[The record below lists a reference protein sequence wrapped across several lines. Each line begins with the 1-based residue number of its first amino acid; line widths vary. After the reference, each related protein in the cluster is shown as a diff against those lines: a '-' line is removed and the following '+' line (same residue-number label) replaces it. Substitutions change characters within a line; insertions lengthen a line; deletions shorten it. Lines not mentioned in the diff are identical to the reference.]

1 MSFISIEDVKCGEM
15 YQGQIRQL
23 SASFRD
29 VLSRQLYPKLLPKE
43 RAGGEGNTLNHKIRL
58 STGKY
63 SEYEVYRNGISA
75 LPFRIETKGEGV
87 WVGECH
93 VIWKSAKKGALY
105 APWDEVQPNA
115 IECGLLIDRKNT
127 DALNRVLSQWREAEQ
142 REAQEGRIPL
152 YGKVGQG
159 LNELRIRTKIPVSAA
174 ILLETAYLAESFS
187 RECAPKLSTEGWPRQ
202 KGNFEVSIYISLK
215 KDANALFDGF
225 LRRMEEASFPISH
238 FSCNTAKPS
247 FH

>member
-15 YQGQIRQL
+15 YQGKIRQL
-23 SASFRD
+23 SVSFRNI
-29 VLSRQLYPKLLPKE
+29 LSKQLYPKLLQKVRTPAE
-43 RAGGEGNTLNHKIRL
+43 CNTLNNKIRL

-93 VIWKSAKKGALY
+93 VIWKSTEKGPLY
-105 APWDEVQPNA
+105 APWDDIRPNA

-127 DALNRVLSQWREAEQ
+127 DALNRALAQWREADKSHE
-142 REAQEGRIPL
+142 REGRIPL
-152 YGKVGQG
+152 YGKAGQG

-174 ILLETAYLAESFS
+174 VLLETAYLAESFS
-187 RECAPKLSTEGWPRQ
+187 RECGPKLSTEGWPRQ
-202 KGNFEVSIYISLK
+202 KGNFEVSLYISLR
-215 KDANALFDGF
+215 KDVNALFDSF
-225 LRRMEEASFPISH
+225 LKRLEEASFPISH

-247 FH
+247 LS